1 MLCFNSSRPQDSSRI
16 TNHESQI
23 TSHQSSLTSKGFLIA
38 TPSRLELPLN
48 SLIQKEKTF
57 SNRNRYRIFPNLP
70 FCRGAAPANRPVFSS
85 HPPLATRHCPID
97 WNEPR
102 KGEPAFPTPRLGI
115 SFSVGHGA
123 IAGKMNNW
131 RKIILW
137 AVIAAVGAACIA
149 WSYRVRFAAE
159 ARLSTQ
165 AAFARDEAQRIQDEM
180 ILFTEQVVPAGRPF
194 AAILQGLG
202 IAPRTAAQLTASAQP
217 VFDLRHLRAGNRLE
231 VGRSV
236 FGDLR
241 EVRYRI
247 DTDRVLT
254 IAPKGNDFHSEIETI
269 PSETAATGVTG
280 EIRGSLFEGVID
292 AGEKPDLA
300 MRLADIFGWDLDFY
314 TDPRPGDTFRVV
326 VEKKKLSNG
335 EFGGYGRILAAEY
348 VNGGR
353 PYRAVLFH
361 DPEGNPAYYTPEGKS
376 LKKAFLH
383 SPLKFAAPIT
393 SHFSTHRFHPILKE
407 YRPHLGIDYGAPTGT
422 PVQTIGDGRV
432 IFAARK
438 GGSGNLVEI
447 QHSNG
452 YTTYYM
458 HLSKIL
464 VHNGQHVAQ
473 GERIGLV
480 GMTGL
485 ATGPHLDFRIQH
497 HGEFLNFKRLPLP
510 PSDPVTKRDWD
521 AFAAARDRA
530 MAQMPA
536 LAPKPGPALAKNGAA
551 APQTPAR

>member
-1 MLCFNSSRPQDSSRI
+1 MKSWLRI
-16 TNHESQI
+16 IFWVVIVAAS
-23 TSHQSSLTSKGFLIA
+23 A
-38 TPSRLELPLN
+38 T
-48 SLIQKEKTF
+48 
-57 SNRNRYRIFPNLP
+57 
-70 FCRGAAPANRPVFSS
+70 CV
-85 HPPLATRHCPID
+85 
-97 WNEPR
+97 
-102 KGEPAFPTPRLGI
+102 
-115 SFSVGHGA
+115 V
-123 IAGKMNNW
+123 
-131 RKIILW
+131 
-137 AVIAAVGAACIA
+137 
-149 WSYRVRFAAE
+149 WSYRVRYEAE
-159 ARLSTQ
+159 ARLLTE
-165 AAFARDEAQRIQDEM
+165 AAFAKDEAQRIQESVV
-180 ILFTEQVVPAGRPF
+180 LFTENVVPAGRPF
-194 AAILQGLG
+194 AAILMGLG
-202 IAPRTAAQLTASAQP
+202 IAPSTAAQLSAAAQP
-217 VFDLRHLRAGNRLE
+217 VFDLRHLRAGNRLA

-241 EVRYRI
+241 AVRYRI
-247 DTDRVLT
+247 DTDRVLY
-254 IAPKGNDFHSEIETI
+254 IAPKGGDFHSEIQTI
-269 PSETAATGVTG
+269 PSETAAAGVAG
-280 EIRGSLFEGVID
+280 EIHGSLFEGIID

-361 DPEGNPAYYTPEGKS
+361 DPAGNPAYYTPEGKS

-393 SHFSTHRFHPILKE
+393 SHFSNSRFHPILKE

-464 VHNGQHVAQ
+464 VRDGEHVEQGQ
-473 GERIGLV
+473 RIGLV

-485 ATGPHLDFRIQH
+485 ATGPHLDFRIQR
-497 HGEFLNFKRLPLP
+497 HGEFLNFERLPLP
-510 PSDPVTKRDWD
+510 PSEPVSKRDWD
-521 AFAAARDRA
+521 AFAAARDVA
-530 MAQMPA
+530 MAAMPA
-536 LAPKPGPALAKNGAA
+536 AAAKSGPALAKNAA
-551 APQTPAR
+551 APAAAVPAAPAK

>member
-1 MLCFNSSRPQDSSRI
+1 MKNLLRI
-16 TNHESQI
+16 
-23 TSHQSSLTSKGFLIA
+23 
-38 TPSRLELPLN
+38 
-48 SLIQKEKTF
+48 
-57 SNRNRYRIFPNLP
+57 IFW
-70 FCRGAAPANRPVFSS
+70 V
-85 HPPLATRHCPID
+85 
-97 WNEPR
+97 
-102 KGEPAFPTPRLGI
+102 
-115 SFSVGHGA
+115 
-123 IAGKMNNW
+123 
-131 RKIILW
+131 
-137 AVIAAVGAACIA
+137 VIAAASAACVG
-149 WSYRVRFAAE
+149 WSYHVRYAAE
-159 ARLSTQ
+159 ARVLTE
-165 AAFARDEAQRIQDEM
+165 AAIARDEAQRIQQEM
-180 ILFTEQVVPAGRPF
+180 VLFTENVVPAGRPF

-202 IAPRTAAQLTASAQP
+202 IAPGTAAQLAASAQP
-217 VFDLRHLRAGNRLE
+217 VFDLRHLRAGNRLA
-231 VGRSV
+231 VGRGV

-241 EVRYRI
+241 AVRYRI
-247 DTDRVLT
+247 DTDRVLY
-254 IAPKGNDFHSEIETI
+254 IAPKGGDFHSEIQTI
-269 PSETAATGVTG
+269 PSETAAAGVVG
-280 EIRGSLFEGVID
+280 QIHGSLFEGIID

-353 PYRAVLFH
+353 PFRAVLFH
-361 DPEGNPAYYTPEGKS
+361 DPAGNPAYYTPDGKS

-393 SHFSTHRFHPILKE
+393 SHFSAHRFHPILKE

-447 QHSNG
+447 QHANG

-464 VHNGQHVAQ
+464 VRDGERVEQGQ
-473 GERIGLV
+473 RIGLV

-497 HGEFLNFKRLPLP
+497 RGEFLNFERLPLP
-510 PSDPVTKRDWD
+510 PTDPVAKRDWD
-521 AFAAARDRA
+521 AFAAMRDTA
-530 MAQMPA
+530 MAQMPP
-536 LAPKPGPALAKNGAA
+536 LAGPALAKNA
-551 APQTPAR
+551 APAVPTPAR